1 MEIVMEQISRRIKC
15 IRFMREFGHD
25 AELVI
30 NITSPVEVVHQGL
43 VFVEGEDTVRYGIT
57 LRDANQ
63 QAWEFMSDACWF
75 DPIEEEGFEE
85 AMVDR
90 VASLL
95 GETGYRTAM
104 RLQRADLLAINPEE
118 WREEDSSNAPTGS
131 GVLNTLSC
139 ERDDIG
145 GNTSEGG

>member
-1 MEIVMEQISRRIKC
+1 MEQISRRIKC
-15 IRFMREFGHD
+15 IRFMREFGDD
-25 AELVI
+25 AELVV
-30 NITSPVEVVHQGL
+30 NIISPVEVVRQGL
-43 VFVEGEDTVRYGIT
+43 FFVEGEDVVRYGIT
-57 LRDANQ
+57 LIDANQ
-63 QAWEFMSDACWF
+63 QEWEFMSDDVWF

-90 VASLL
+90 IAFLL
-95 GETGYRTAM
+95 GETEYRTAM

-139 ERDDIG
+139 EQDDSG